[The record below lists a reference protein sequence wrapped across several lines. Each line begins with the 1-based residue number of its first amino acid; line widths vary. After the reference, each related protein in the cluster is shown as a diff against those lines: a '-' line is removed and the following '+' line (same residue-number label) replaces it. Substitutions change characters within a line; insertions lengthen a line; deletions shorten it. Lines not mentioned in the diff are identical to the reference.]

1 MTNFLTSAV
10 PFTCLLFAAACG
22 GSNGGSELDSFEDR
36 ILDAQEEAERIA
48 AIPGTAWAQMP
59 TRGTAS
65 FAGSAA
71 LIIDPIEERDDDDIV
86 VIGDASLT
94 ANFGRGSMTGTID
107 NMQGITNLT
116 ETDGDMVDV
125 NGVINIGNDLSII
138 GDDFDDNLTDN
149 PNDWLAD
156 YNGLLTIE
164 GDRYEVEGILEGQFV
179 GTRANPASG
188 QSVVRGIIGFDED
201 GYATVNGQ
209 MEEVPAYLEVFGE
222 NR

>member
-10 PFTCLLFAAACG
+10 PFTCLLLVAACG
-22 GSNGGSELDSFEDR
+22 GSDGDSELDRFEDR
-36 ILDAQEEAERIA
+36 IFVAQEEAERIA

-59 TRGTAS
+59 TRDTAS
-65 FAGSAA
+65 FAGSAG
-71 LIIDPIEERDDDDIV
+71 LVIDPIQERDDDDIV
-86 VIGDASLT
+86 VIGDANLT

-125 NGVINIGNDLSII
+125 NGVINIGDDLSII

-164 GDRYEVEGILEGQFV
+164 DDRYEVEGILEGQFV
-179 GTRANPASG
+179 GTRDNPTAG
-188 QSVVRGIIGFDED
+188 QSVVKGIVGTAED
-201 GYATVNGQ
+201 GYAFVNGQ
-209 MEEVPAYLEVFGE
+209 IEEVPAILEIFGE
-222 NR
+222 N